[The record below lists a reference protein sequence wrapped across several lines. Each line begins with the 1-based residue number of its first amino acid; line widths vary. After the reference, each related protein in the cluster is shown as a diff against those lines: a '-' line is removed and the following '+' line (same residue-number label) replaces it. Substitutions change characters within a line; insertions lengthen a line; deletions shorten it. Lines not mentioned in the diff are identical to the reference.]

1 MAKALEIAS
10 SYKRLSSC
18 IQIDK
23 KKKNYYYI
31 EHKKQDMKH
40 TLKST
45 SPSVTFSPLLEYIL
59 SLALRRIFPGRM
71 KFKGKGDALAKPGR
85 VRSM

>member
-1 MAKALEIAS
+1 
-10 SYKRLSSC
+10 
-18 IQIDK
+18 
-23 KKKNYYYI
+23 
-31 EHKKQDMKH
+31 MKH

-71 KFKGKGDALAKPGR
+71 KFKGNGDALAKPGR